1 MPNSPSLMHTVAEM
15 ISQASWDSQIQT
27 SFLHKTKSWKKS
39 RTSAPWL
46 GTWQQRNSFLLKS
59 HTLLTGAEAK
69 LFLSSRS
76 PRLFLTFSPKGG
88 RDMGRGGG
96 GGYGGVNHA

>member
-15 ISQASWDSQIQT
+15 ISQASWDSRIQT
-27 SFLHKTKSWKKS
+27 SFLHKSKSS
-39 RTSAPWL
+39 SPCL

-76 PRLFLTFSPKGG
+76 PWLFLTFSRKGG